1 MEPPATQP
9 PVSADLG
16 GLSASVEAEV
26 LLPGT
31 RAYESA
37 RRPAV
42 AQFFDRHPAAIVL
55 CQSPDDI
62 ARTIAYARQRG
73 LPVVA
78 RSGGHCFA
86 GRSSTD
92 GIVLDVSPMDTVSVS
107 QATVTVGA
115 GTRLGALGDALHR
128 HDVALPTGCGGTVGI
143 AGLTL
148 GGGLGILGRQYGLTC
163 DQLVAARVVLA
174 DGQVLYCDEAHQPDL
189 FWALR
194 GAGGG
199 HFGMVTSLVF
209 RTVPAPEVSIF
220 RLTWPLGPAA
230 SMVTAWTVGAP
241 EALDE
246 LSVNLQLSVPA
257 EVAEPPTVSLVG
269 AMCAD
274 QATTAAEVTGLAASL
289 GTEPTSTAWQQLP
302 YALAKRA
309 LDEGPVDGSEPA
321 GLTYRKTEFFPAGLP
336 GDAVADL
343 LGILTSDRQ
352 AGQAREI
359 SFLPMGGAYNRIPT
373 TATAFAHRDQRF
385 LIEHLATVGLQAPA
399 REQEAARSW
408 VSASW
413 SAVHPWASGRVYPNF
428 PDLGLTNWADAYWGE
443 NHQRL
448 REVKHRYDPDDVF
461 HIAQSL

>member
-1 MEPPATQP
+1 MRARRVRGGRRCRHLSPSPGRDASDPAKNSPALIRESGTVEPPATRP

-16 GLSASVEAEV
+16 GLSASIEAEV

-37 RRPAV
+37 RRPAL

-92 GIVLDVSPMDTVSVS
+92 GIVLDISPMDTVSVS

-174 DGQVLYCDEAHQPDL
+174 DGQVLDCDEAHQPDL

-199 HFGMVTSLVF
+199 HFGVVTSLAF
-209 RTVPAPEVSIF
+209 RTVPAPEVTIF
-220 RLTWPLGPAA
+220 RLTWPLDPAA
-230 SMVTAWTVGAP
+230 SLVTAWTEGAP
-241 EALDE
+241 EASDE
-246 LSVNLQLSVPA
+246 LSVNLQLSVP
-257 EVAEPPTVSLVG
+257 
-269 AMCAD
+269 
-274 QATTAAEVTGLAASL
+274 Q
-289 GTEPTSTAWQQLP
+289 
-302 YALAKRA
+302 
-309 LDEGPVDGSEPA
+309 
-321 GLTYRKTEFFPAGLP
+321 
-336 GDAVADL
+336 
-343 LGILTSDRQ
+343 
-352 AGQAREI
+352 
-359 SFLPMGGAYNRIPT
+359 
-373 TATAFAHRDQRF
+373 
-385 LIEHLATVGLQAPA
+385 
-399 REQEAARSW
+399 
-408 VSASW
+408 
-413 SAVHPWASGRVYPNF
+413 
-428 PDLGLTNWADAYWGE
+428 
-443 NHQRL
+443 
-448 REVKHRYDPDDVF
+448 
-461 HIAQSL
+461 